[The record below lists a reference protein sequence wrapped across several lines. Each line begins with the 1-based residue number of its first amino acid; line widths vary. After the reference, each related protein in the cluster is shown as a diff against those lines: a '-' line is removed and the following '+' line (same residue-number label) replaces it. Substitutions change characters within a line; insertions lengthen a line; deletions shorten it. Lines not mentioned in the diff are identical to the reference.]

1 MHKKS
6 IAIAMLFIFI
16 KFIGLE
22 TTLCDVYKPLCFKI
36 EFIKEKQAL
45 YLDLLNKLQ
54 AEPWK
59 NGDYKRQLINA
70 IGGICLTSKST
81 PEMNKTPIE
90 KLIDH
95 KYLFLW
101 FIKLL
106 LIVKVNNLL
115 FLYLPFSTMVYRIY
129 TCQNKCI

>member
-54 AEPWK
+54 REPWE

-70 IGGICLTSKST
+70 TQGICLIVESNAVMT
-81 PEMNKTPIE
+81 KTPIE

-95 KYLFLW
+95 KEWLKEFNELW
-101 FIKLL
+101 LKSNKPSELK
-106 LIVKVNNLL
+106 LIVDMFEN
-115 FLYLPFSTMVYRIY
+115 IY
-129 TCQNKCI
+129 KM

>member
-1 MHKKS
+1 
-6 IAIAMLFIFI
+6 MLFIFI

-54 AEPWK
+54 AEPWE

-70 IGGICLTSKST
+70 IGGICLIVESNAVMTKI
-81 PEMNKTPIE
+81 PIE
-90 KLIDH
+90 KLINH
-95 KYLFLW
+95 KEWLKEFNELW
-101 FIKLL
+101 LKSNKPSELK
-106 LIVKVNNLL
+106 LIVDMFEN
-115 FLYLPFSTMVYRIY
+115 IY
-129 TCQNKCI
+129 KM